1 MFTYGRRVNVYE
13 TDLMGI
19 VHHSNHLKFCEEAR
33 VEWCKSKN
41 YLLNKKTD
49 GATTVSCLTVYETK
63 VKYVLPLKYDDF
75 FEVKMQAKVS
85 GAKIIFQYKI
95 FVESNLVCLAETT
108 HCNLSSDLKVK
119 RLDPHLKQIIE
130 RELWTETWL

>member
-1 MFTYGRRVNVYE
+1 
-13 TDLMGI
+13 
-19 VHHSNHLKFCEEAR
+19 
-33 VEWCKSKN
+33 
-41 YLLNKKTD
+41 
-49 GATTVSCLTVYETK
+49 
-63 VKYVLPLKYDDF
+63 LKYDDF